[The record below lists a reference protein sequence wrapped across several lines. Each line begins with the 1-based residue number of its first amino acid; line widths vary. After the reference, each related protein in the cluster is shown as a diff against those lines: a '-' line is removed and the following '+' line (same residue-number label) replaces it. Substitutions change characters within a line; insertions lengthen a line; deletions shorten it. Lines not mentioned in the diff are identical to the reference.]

1 MAGIPD
7 DKLQEVRDRIDIVDL
22 VGRYVGLRRSGKNYS
37 ACCPFHDE
45 RTPSFYVNP
54 ERRSYKCFGC
64 GVHGDGIDFVMRTEG
79 MSFLEAT
86 RKIAELFGV
95 HLPAPSGAAARSEA
109 DRAERDEAYEICK
122 VTADFYREVL
132 LSRPEG
138 EAGRAYQ
145 HERRL
150 APEVAE
156 AFRLGY
162 APAPSEAGWDPLAR
176 ALAARKLSLPLAD
189 KLGLVA
195 RSERTGAWFD
205 RFRGRLMFPI
215 IQPGGSVIAFSGR
228 ILPQHQGDGGGEREA
243 PKYINSP
250 ESALYSKSKTLFGL
264 HAASQ
269 AVRQRGRAILV
280 EGNVDVL
287 TMHQRGYG
295 ETVAPL
301 GTALTSQQLQV
312 LGRFTDTVV
321 LCFDG
326 DRAGRKAAREAIPL
340 LLEAGLDARIV
351 LLGDGEDP
359 DSVPADRLEGLFDR
373 PIAALEWLMQRMVAH
388 GAAESIELQ
397 ARALDALVPLLR
409 KVPREA
415 SRDLYTDR
423 AAKLLQIP
431 VSRISSRVRGE
442 RDHGDPSGRGPRPMQ
457 GPPHGHPHD
466 HAPAPSSA
474 TAPPQPL
481 PRVETELVTL
491 LIDNPH
497 VAGLAERSGVLDH
510 LSDGRLRT
518 IAAAVLEAARRGE
531 HPGEGELLELVPAA
545 EHRLLHQRI
554 FAGTYRG
561 TELELESLLGELL
574 AAARRDRLRAAIDG
588 LDPRMGEARAR
599 GDLDLL
605 RALAQEKIDLRRQL
619 DNFDLNPDPPSR
631 PGAGPR

>member
-1 MAGIPD
+1 MAVIPD

-22 VGRYVGLRRSGKNYS
+22 VGRYVGLRRAGKNYS

-95 HLPAPSGAAARSEA
+95 HLPAPSGGAARAEA
-109 DRAERDEAYEICK
+109 DRAERDEAYEICR
-122 VTADFYREVL
+122 VAADVYREVL
-132 LSRPEG
+132 KARPEG
-138 EAGRAYQ
+138 EAGRDYQ
-145 HERRL
+145 RTRRL
-150 APEVAE
+150 DAEVAE
-156 AFRLGY
+156 TFRLGY
-162 APAPSEAGWDPLAR
+162 APAPAEAGWDSLAK

-189 KLGLVA
+189 KLGLIA
-195 RSERTGAWFD
+195 RSERTGAWYD

-228 ILPQHQGDGGGEREA
+228 ILPAHAEAGGGEREP

-250 ESALYSKSKTLFGL
+250 ESALYSKTRTLFGL
-264 HAASQ
+264 AAASQ
-269 AVRQRGRAILV
+269 AIRQRGRAILV

-287 TMHQRGYG
+287 TMHQRGYA

-359 DSVPADRLEGLFDR
+359 DSIDADRLEGLFDR

-442 RDHGDPSGRGPRPMQ
+442 RDHDDFSRHPRPRP
-457 GPPHGHPHD
+457 GPPGPHATD
-466 HAPAPSSA
+466 PDGRHAPA
-474 TAPPQPL
+474 APPRPL
-481 PRVETELVTL
+481 PRVEAELVTL

-497 VAGLAERSGVLDH
+497 IAGLAEREGVLDH
-510 LSDGRLRT
+510 LSDERLRT
-518 IAAAVLEAARRGE
+518 IAAAVVDAAHRGE
-531 HPGEGELLELVPAA
+531 HPTEGELLELVAPADQ
-545 EHRLLHQRI
+545 RLLHERV

-561 TELELESLLGELL
+561 TELELENLLGELL
-574 AAARRDRLRAAIDG
+574 AAARRERLKAAITG
-588 LDPRMGEARAR
+588 LGPRMGEARAR
-599 GDLDLL
+599 GDMDLL
-605 RALAQEKIDLRRQL
+605 RALAQEMVDLRRQL
-619 DNFDLNPDPPSR
+619 DNFDLHPDPPSR